1 MRTAAT
7 RAKKIA
13 TKNIGVGPV
22 CVCGRHPEAP
32 PSDNSDAIHPSNFR
46 PRRYRTTSPE
56 RVNDHARDGV
66 LGVCT
71 MAVMIKSDR
80 INFRLGPDLRA
91 ALQAYSR
98 RYERSESDVIR
109 EAVWLLLES
118 KGYRRTQKKGGKKR

>member
-1 MRTAAT
+1 
-7 RAKKIA
+7 
-13 TKNIGVGPV
+13 
-22 CVCGRHPEAP
+22 
-32 PSDNSDAIHPSNFR
+32 
-46 PRRYRTTSPE
+46 
-56 RVNDHARDGV
+56 
-66 LGVCT
+66 